1 MLNLANGFDFLN
13 DCLLSL
19 YWSVLFCKVFLSFRN
34 VPSNKKHYWYCYWI
48 ITVFWQSSKH
58 FNASVLFRGKNKS
71 KRLQFSLYIIAHIVE
86 LFLSLSMNP
95 HKPYYALTKILQVNP
110 GENWKK
116 SCIFCVVPIMSTT
129 RDFLLWF
136 NSTIAFAIGVLGIS
150 RAFLVKL
157 LRLCTIYHSLTCVM
171 FQILVQRGYSWRQLF
186 LCWAVIKDNIS
197 YLSKQKERKIHCRNR
212 N

>member
-1 MLNLANGFDFLN
+1 MPVSYLEG
-13 DCLLSL
+13 
-19 YWSVLFCKVFLSFRN
+19 
-34 VPSNKKHYWYCYWI
+34 KK
-48 ITVFWQSSKH
+48 T
-58 FNASVLFRGKNKS
+58 KS
-71 KRLQFSLYIIAHIVE
+71 KRLQFSPYIIAHIVE
-86 LFLSLSMNP
+86 LFLFLCMNP
-95 HKPYYALTKILQVNP
+95 HKPYYTLTKILQVNP

-129 RDFLLWF
+129 RDFFLWF

-197 YLSKQKERKIHCRNR
+197 YLSKQKEKGKSTAGTETRKMSCFQMLYTKHTQVFNLIH
-212 N
+212 